1 MSALL
6 ELIKEAPPEDRQAV
20 AEFLK
25 PYLQPIE
32 IKPKVE
38 HLLTVKEFQEQLPV
52 RKRADWIRNDLFCQ
66 NPELKQ
72 FAFNL
77 NAGKGHKLKIS
88 PKALDWVADHAD
100 EINWKG

>member
-1 MSALL
+1 MIAN
-6 ELIKEAPPEDRQAV
+6 EVIKRIVAKYDLVPKQHSPE
-20 AEFLK
+20 K
-25 PYLQPIE
+25 
-32 IKPKVE
+32 
-38 HLLTVKEFQEQLPV
+38 LLTVKELQRQLPV

-66 NPELKQ
+66 NPALKQ

-88 PKALDWVADHAD
+88 PKALDWIADHTD

>member
-1 MSALL
+1 MQATLDSSDYDMIANEVIKRIVAKYDLL
-6 ELIKEAPPEDRQAV
+6 SKKQSPER
-20 AEFLK
+20 
-25 PYLQPIE
+25 
-32 IKPKVE
+32 
-38 HLLTVKEFQEQLPV
+38 LLTVKEFQQQLPV

-66 NPELKQ
+66 SPELKQ

-88 PKALDWVADHAD
+88 PKALDWIADHAD

>member
-1 MSALL
+1 MQATLDSSDYDIIAN
-6 ELIKEAPPEDRQAV
+6 EVIKRIVAKYDLVPKQKNPER
-20 AEFLK
+20 
-25 PYLQPIE
+25 
-32 IKPKVE
+32 
-38 HLLTVKEFQEQLPV
+38 LLTVKEFQRQLPV
-52 RKRADWIRNDLFCQ
+52 RKRADWIRNDLFYQ

-88 PKALDWVADHAD
+88 PKALDWIADHAD

>member
-1 MSALL
+1 MQATLDSSDYDMIAN
-6 ELIKEAPPEDRQAV
+6 EVIKRIVTKYDLVPKKQSPER
-20 AEFLK
+20 
-25 PYLQPIE
+25 
-32 IKPKVE
+32 
-38 HLLTVKEFQEQLPV
+38 LLTVKEFQQQLPV

-88 PKALDWVADHAD
+88 PKAIDWINNHLD
-100 EINWKG
+100 EIDWRG

>member
-1 MSALL
+1 MQATLDSSDYDMIANEVIKRIVAKYDLL
-6 ELIKEAPPEDRQAV
+6 
-20 AEFLK
+20 
-25 PYLQPIE
+25 
-32 IKPKVE
+32 PKKQSLE
-38 HLLTVKEFQEQLPV
+38 RLLTVKEFQQQLPV
-52 RKRADWIRNDLFCQ
+52 RKRADWIRNDLFYQ

-88 PKALDWVADHAD
+88 PKALDWIADHTD

>member
-1 MSALL
+1 MGALL
-6 ELIKEAPPEDRQAV
+6 ELVKDSSPEDRQAV

-25 PYLQPIE
+25 PYLQPVE
-32 IKPKVE
+32 IKSKVE
-38 HLLTVKEFQEQLPV
+38 HLLNVEEFQEQLPV

-66 NPELKQ
+66 NPELKR

-77 NAGKGHKLKIS
+77 NAGKGRPLKIS
-88 PKALDWVADHAD
+88 PKALDWIADHAD

>member
-1 MSALL
+1 MQATLDSSDYDMIANEVIKRIVTKYDLVPKQHSPERLL
-6 ELIKEAPPEDRQAV
+6 N
-20 AEFLK
+20 
-25 PYLQPIE
+25 
-32 IKPKVE
+32 
-38 HLLTVKEFQEQLPV
+38 VKEFQQQLPV
-52 RKRADWIRNDLFCQ
+52 RKRADWIRNDLFYQ

-88 PKALDWVADHAD
+88 PRALDWIADHAD

>member
-1 MSALL
+1 MGVLL
-6 ELIKEAPPEDRQAV
+6 ELAKDSSPGDRQAV

-25 PYLQPIE
+25 PYLQPINT
-32 IKPKVE
+32 KPKVE
-38 HLLTVKEFQEQLPV
+38 HLLNVEEFQK
-52 RKRADWIRNDLFCQ
+52 RKDWIRNDLFCQ

-88 PKALDWVADHAD
+88 PKALDWIADHAD
-100 EINWKG
+100 EIDWKG

>member
-1 MSALL
+1 MGALL
-6 ELIKEAPPEDRQAV
+6 ELVKDSSPEDRQAV

-25 PYLQPIE
+25 PYLQPVE

-38 HLLTVKEFQEQLPV
+38 HLLNVEEFQKRLPV
-52 RKRADWIRNDLFCQ
+52 QKRKDWIRNDLFYQ

-88 PKALDWVADHAD
+88 PKALDWIVDHAD
-100 EINWKG
+100 EINWRG